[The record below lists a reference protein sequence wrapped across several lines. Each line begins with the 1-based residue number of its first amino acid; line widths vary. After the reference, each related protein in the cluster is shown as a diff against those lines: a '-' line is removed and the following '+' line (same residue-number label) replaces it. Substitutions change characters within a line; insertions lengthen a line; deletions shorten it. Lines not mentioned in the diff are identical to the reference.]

1 MTAKKPSSSTVLRE
15 EVRLMSEAI
24 DATEAK
30 TTGLSPEFLTLGAT
44 VLTNIVGVL
53 VLIGWVDSS
62 QAAEITKS
70 LVALVGGVQAIV
82 VNSVLVWKFLAARF
96 ATQKTI
102 AEMRIAAIRAAQTER
117 MMAR

>member
-1 MTAKKPSSSTVLRE
+1 MSMERPSSPTVIRE
-15 EVRLMSEAI
+15 EIRMMNEAI
-24 DATEAK
+24 DAVEPK
-30 TTGLSPEFLTLGAT
+30 IGGLTPEFLTLGAT

-62 QAAEITKS
+62 QAAELTKS
-70 LVALVGGVQAIV
+70 LVALVGGLQAIL

-117 MMAR
+117 IMAR